1 MESHGLG
8 RRFHFT
14 PSLTTLRQKIQEILI
29 LSLICRVSLLF
40 TLSVADA
47 ATTTTTTSVSPDQE
61 QNIEKLLGT
70 DLSSNAQQSSTI
82 PTDYNDIRLLSA
94 QDYIKNGYK
103 QIEWSNGTAIHSATV
118 KCLIQ
123 KSNET
128 FGDYRFTLSVG
139 DGIYIFGFIGVL
151 IVLKSLLTKITMVE
165 NKPEASEY
173 IMSTCSTHATYKIT
187 LQKRTNDNNVL
198 MTPPNSP
205 CMVQTLS
212 PPVTSTPI
220 SYSGTRCYPLSTFD
234 GGRLYYGERCLFAS
248 PDGSTK
254 SLV

>member
-1 MESHGLG
+1 MESHVLG

-14 PSLTTLRQKIQEILI
+14 PSLTSLSRKIQEILI
-29 LSLICRVSLLF
+29 LSLICRESLLF
-40 TLSVADA
+40 TLSVAA
-47 ATTTTTTSVSPDQE
+47 AATSVSPDQE
-61 QNIEKLLGT
+61 QNIGKQLGT
-70 DLSSNAQQSSTI
+70 DLSSNAQQS
-82 PTDYNDIRLLSA
+82 PTVPTNFDLRQLSV
-94 QDYIKNGYK
+94 QDYKKFGYK

-118 KCLIQ
+118 KCLVQ

-165 NKPEASEY
+165 NKPEDSEY
-173 IMSTCSTHATYKIT
+173 VMSTCSTYATYKIT
-187 LQKRTNDNNVL
+187 LQQRTNNNNVL

-212 PPVTSTPI
+212 PPVTSTPV
-220 SYSGTRCYPLSTFD
+220 SYSGTQCYPLSNFT
-234 GGRLYYGERCLFAS
+234 GGRLYYGERCLFSS